1 MTVKV
6 ETKDFKYN
14 HHHAPFASSILADS
28 KFRTQ
33 IATGKDTVFKPF
45 VKLAAEPMEIDL
57 VIDVPIGAVVNLSN
71 PIAEIFRE
79 HNVFEYKPYNHD
91 TTIQDFYKTLG
102 YACFQMVNVDEG
114 VGHPPGSMTFSLV
127 VDRYPRELFEALRR
141 ENPGEGDPA
150 GKRSG
155 AVRRE
160 HRGVYRVKG
169 KYPFPAQ
176 VIVLK
181 ELDSVQFP
189 CMKAISIFATEDDL
203 RAFLS
208 FAKTVDEDESKPY
221 IKLIFELSCS
231 LHKGLYEQIRKDSIM
246 REILMELMKDDVEA
260 IRAKTWEE
268 ACAKTR
274 EETWKEA
281 VLAVATNMLSQHQSL
296 SQIVQATELPEGEVR
311 DLAAS
316 LGLAIVP

>member
-57 VIDVPIGAVVNLSN
+57 VIDVPIGAVINPSN

-79 HNVFEYKPYNHD
+79 HNVFECKSHNHT

-127 VDRYPRELFEALRR
+127 VDRYPRELFNALMQD
-141 ENPGEGDPA
+141 NSNEGDPA
-150 GKRSG
+150 GKGSE
-155 AVRRE
+155 VVKRE
-160 HRGVYRVKG
+160 HKGIYHVNG

-181 ELDSVQFP
+181 ELDSAQFP

-203 RAFLS
+203 KAFLS
-208 FAKTVDEDESKPY
+208 FARTVNADEPNSY
-221 IKLIFELSCS
+221 IDIVFRLSYS
-231 LHKGLYEQIRKDSIM
+231 LHKELYEQIREDPTM
-246 REILMELMKDDVEA
+246 HEALMELMKDDVEA
-260 IRAKTWEE
+260 IRAKT
-268 ACAKTR
+268 R
-274 EETWKEA
+274 EETRTKTWKEA
-281 VLAVATNMLSQHQSL
+281 IMAVATNMLMQHQGL
-296 SQIVQATELPEGEVR
+296 SQIVRATDLPEGEVR

>member
-1 MTVKV
+1 MAVKV
-6 ETKDFKYN
+6 ETEDFKN
-14 HHHAPFASSILADS
+14 DHFHAPFASSILADS

-33 IATGKDTVFKPF
+33 IATGKDTVFRPF

-141 ENPGEGDPA
+141 ENPGEGDSA

-160 HRGVYRVKG
+160 HRGVYRVRG

-181 ELDSVQFP
+181 ELDSAQFP

-203 RAFLS
+203 KAFLS
-208 FAKTVDEDESKPY
+208 FARTVNADEPNSY
-221 IKLIFELSCS
+221 IDIVFRLSYS
-231 LHKGLYEQIRKDSIM
+231 LHKELYEQIREDPTM
-246 REILMELMKDDVEA
+246 HEALMELMKDDVEA
-260 IRAKTWEE
+260 IRAKT
-268 ACAKTR
+268 R
-274 EETWKEA
+274 EETRTKTWKEA
-281 VLAVATNMLSQHQSL
+281 IMAVATNMLMQHQGL
-296 SQIVQATELPEGEVR
+296 SQIVRATDLPEGEVR

-316 LGLAIVP
+316 LGLAIVS

>member
-1 MTVKV
+1 VFT
-6 ETKDFKYN
+6 
-14 HHHAPFASSILADS
+14 PFA
-28 KFRTQ
+28 
-33 IATGKDTVFKPF
+33 
-45 VKLAAEPMEIDL
+45 KLAAEPTEIDL
-57 VIDVPIGAVVNLSN
+57 VIDVPVGAVINPSN
-71 PIAEIFRE
+71 PIAEIFRG
-79 HNVFEYKPYNHD
+79 HNVFEYKPHNH
-91 TTIQDFYKTLG
+91 TATIQDFYKTLG

-281 VLAVATNMLSQHQSL
+281 WKGAVLAVATNMLSQHQSL

>member
-127 VDRYPRELFEALRR
+127 VDRYPRELFNALMQD
-141 ENPGEGDPA
+141 NSNEGDPA
-150 GKRSG
+150 GKGSE
-155 AVRRE
+155 VVKRE
-160 HRGVYRVKG
+160 HKGIYHVNG

-181 ELDSVQFP
+181 ELDSAQFP

-203 RAFLS
+203 KAFLS
-208 FAKTVDEDESKPY
+208 FARTVNADEPNSY
-221 IKLIFELSCS
+221 IDIVFRLSYS
-231 LHKGLYEQIRKDSIM
+231 LHKELYEQIREDPTM
-246 REILMELMKDDVEA
+246 HEALMELMKDDVEA
-260 IRAKTWEE
+260 IRAKT
-268 ACAKTR
+268 R
-274 EETWKEA
+274 EETRTKTWKEA
-281 VLAVATNMLSQHQSL
+281 IMAVATNMLMQHQGL
-296 SQIVQATELPEGEVR
+296 SQIVRATDLPEGEVR

>member
-102 YACFQMVNVDEG
+102 Y
-114 VGHPPGSMTFSLV
+114 HPGLLQ
-127 VDRYPRELFEALRR
+127 DAGLRVLPDGQR
-141 ENPGEGDPA
+141 GRGRRPPA
-150 GKRSG
+150 R
-155 AVRRE
+155 
-160 HRGVYRVKG
+160 
-169 KYPFPAQ
+169 
-176 VIVLK
+176 L
-181 ELDSVQFP
+181 
-189 CMKAISIFATEDDL
+189 DDL
-203 RAFLS
+203 LS
-208 FAKTVDEDESKPY
+208 
-221 IKLIFELSCS
+221 
-231 LHKGLYEQIRKDSIM
+231 GRRQ
-246 REILMELMKDDVEA
+246 
-260 IRAKTWEE
+260 
-268 ACAKTR
+268 
-274 EETWKEA
+274 
-281 VLAVATNMLSQHQSL
+281 
-296 SQIVQATELPEGEVR
+296 
-311 DLAAS
+311 
-316 LGLAIVP
+316 VPT

>member
-127 VDRYPRELFEALRR
+127 VDRYPRELFNALMQD
-141 ENPGEGDPA
+141 NSNEGDSA
-150 GKRSG
+150 GKGSE
-155 AVRRE
+155 VVKRE
-160 HRGVYRVKG
+160 HKGIYHVNG

-181 ELDSVQFP
+181 ELDSAQFP
-189 CMKAISIFATEDDL
+189 CMKAISIFAAEDDL

-208 FAKTVDEDESKPY
+208 FARTVNADEPNPY
-221 IKLIFELSCS
+221 IDIVFRLSYS
-231 LHKGLYEQIRKDSIM
+231 LHKELYEQIREDPTM
-246 REILMELMKDDVEA
+246 HEALMELMKDDVEA
-260 IRAKTWEE
+260 IRAKTREE
-268 ACAKTR
+268 TR
-274 EETWKEA
+274 TETWKEA
-281 VLAVATNMLSQHQSL
+281 IMAVATNMLMQHQGL
-296 SQIVQATELPEGEVR
+296 SQIVRATELPEGEVR

-316 LGLAIVP
+316 LGLAIVS